1 MKLVVGLGN
10 PGKKY
15 QSTRHNV
22 GFDVLAA
29 VAKQHSGGPVRGKF
43 QGDVVDIHCAGGR
56 ALLLGPTTYM
66 NRSGQSVRAAFD
78 FYKLELTDLL
88 VVCDDFN
95 LDLGRLRFRMK
106 GSAGGQPMSELY
118 RNLQNKNF
126 KVVEID
132 KKEDIWP
139 EFKKLFN
146 GHENE

>member
-56 ALLLGPTTYM
+56 AVGPG
-66 NRSGQSVRAAFD
+66 R
-78 FYKLELTDLL
+78 
-88 VVCDDFN
+88 DDG
-95 LDLGRLRFRMK
+95 DG
-106 GSAGGQPMSELY
+106 AGGG
-118 RNLQNKNF
+118 RRGG
-126 KVVEID
+126 
-132 KKEDIWP
+132 P
-139 EFKKLFN
+139 EPP
-146 GHENE
+146 